1 MFSVEGIL
9 LAKREGISSSVATT
23 RACSGRESDFVKAE
37 KVRIGL
43 RDNALRDIITRLQW
57 DSDTTS
63 PIFSLTELTASPM
76 VLPSA
81 E

>member
-43 RDNALRDIITRLQW
+43 RDNALRDIITRLQ
-57 DSDTTS
+57 
-63 PIFSLTELTASPM
+63 
-76 VLPSA
+76 
-81 E
+81 